1 MNGNIPED
9 DWLGRV
15 EGLSDDN
22 TEAPDTGKHRIH
34 LPKIPKP
41 VDKPKPVPDEP
52 EESGQPEKPDGIPA
66 VSPESI
72 PEEKPVI
79 HRPARKMTFLR
90 ENGVRSDMTDMIIA
104 LLPLAAWGVY
114 LYGARVMT
122 LVLISVIFSVLFDY
136 LTPVVLKKPD
146 TVSDL
151 SGAVIGL
158 MTALL
163 MPASAPLWLPVFGAF
178 VSVVL
183 VKHIA
188 GSLTRIRLHPSAAA
202 AAVMYIAFPGIM
214 CAVPEIKTKFAAFSV
229 NACAYKTAVL
239 PLEKLMSGSFPA
251 QSDWDLFF
259 GMRPGAV
266 GEISAFL
273 IIAGAVWLMARRVT
287 DLRQPLAFVLTL
299 GILSYAFPRLAIA
312 SDLLSIR
319 YAVDCVF
326 VGNAVFCAF
335 LMTSY
340 PGPAPVSRRAR
351 LASGIIG
358 GALLFG
364 LRSLTAPCADA
375 VPVILAMNLVARP
388 LDLIL
393 KPSVL
398 GGTKKK
404 KTDSKTT

>member
-41 VDKPKPVPDEP
+41 VDKPKPAPDEP

-66 VSPESI
+66 ISPESI

-114 LYGARVMT
+114 LYGARVIT

-163 MPASAPLWLPVFGAF
+163 MPASAPPLCGSRGGHVYRISRHNVRGAGNQNEVRGVF
-178 VSVVL
+178 
-183 VKHIA
+183 
-188 GSLTRIRLHPSAAA
+188 RE
-202 AAVMYIAFPGIM
+202 
-214 CAVPEIKTKFAAFSV
+214 C
-229 NACAYKTAVL
+229 
-239 PLEKLMSGSFPA
+239 
-251 QSDWDLFF
+251 
-259 GMRPGAV
+259 
-266 GEISAFL
+266 
-273 IIAGAVWLMARRVT
+273 RRVQN
-287 DLRQPLAFVLTL
+287 RR
-299 GILSYAFPRLAIA
+299 S
-312 SDLLSIR
+312 
-319 YAVDCVF
+319 
-326 VGNAVFCAF
+326 
-335 LMTSY
+335 
-340 PGPAPVSRRAR
+340 PA
-351 LASGIIG
+351 
-358 GALLFG
+358 
-364 LRSLTAPCADA
+364 
-375 VPVILAMNLVARP
+375 
-388 LDLIL
+388 
-393 KPSVL
+393 
-398 GGTKKK
+398 
-404 KTDSKTT
+404 